1 MVEERVQRRLAAIL
15 AADVVGYSR
24 LIRTD
29 ESGTRTRYN
38 AHINELID
46 PSIAEHGGRTVKTT
60 GDGFLV
66 EFTSVVDA
74 VQCAAQIQRAM
85 PDRNAGELA
94 DRSIA
99 FRIGINLGDVIIEG
113 DDIHGDGVNTASR
126 LEGLSDAGGMCI
138 SAAVYDQV
146 RDRIDLVFEDLGDQ
160 EVKNIDRPVRA
171 WRWTRDASII
181 AEVPAS
187 SVASLPLPDKPSI
200 AVLPFQT
207 MAGDPDQDYLA
218 DGVVEAI
225 TAALSRIRSFFVIAR
240 NSASTFKGRMVNVI
254 DIGREL
260 GVAYA
265 LEGSVQRAGDRIRIT
280 VQLVETKAGAHIWA
294 EHYDGHI
301 GELFDLQDRITE
313 RVAGELQPSIR
324 LAEIERSRRKRPQ
337 DQNAYDYTMRA
348 MPHVWALEQEESE
361 KALNLLDKAL
371 SLDPDFPLA
380 LSLAAWCHAQRSVY
394 NWSSDIADSQSQA
407 LTLAERAAALSGD
420 DPLILAV
427 LGAVHSFVRN
437 FGTARI
443 LLERAVTLDP
453 NSAWAWQR
461 LGWLE
466 NYSDR
471 PEHALEHFERAMRLS
486 PLDPMNF
493 NIYVGMGSAN
503 EVAERYDEAAA
514 NYQRALE
521 ERPHAVWIYR
531 SLASSLSGASR
542 TEEAKQA
549 YSHLMQSY
557 PDLTG
562 AKVRQAMVFSEA
574 MLDRMIANLKKL
586 GLPD

>member
-1 MVEERVQRRLAAIL
+1 VAEERVQRRLTAIL

-24 LIRTD
+24 LIRAD

-38 AHINELID
+38 AHINELIE
-46 PSIAEHGGRTVKTT
+46 PSIAEHGGRTVKTI

-66 EFTSVVDA
+66 EFASVVDA
-74 VQCAAQIQRAM
+74 VQCSAQIQRAM
-85 PDRNAGELA
+85 SDRNAGELA

-113 DDIHGDGVNTASR
+113 DDIHGDGVNVASR

-187 SVASLPLPDKPSI
+187 SVAPLPLPDKPSI

-265 LEGSVQRAGDRIRIT
+265 LEGSVQRAACR
-280 VQLVETKAGAHIWA
+280 
-294 EHYDGHI
+294 
-301 GELFDLQDRITE
+301 
-313 RVAGELQPSIR
+313 
-324 LAEIERSRRKRPQ
+324 
-337 DQNAYDYTMRA
+337 
-348 MPHVWALEQEESE
+348 
-361 KALNLLDKAL
+361 
-371 SLDPDFPLA
+371 
-380 LSLAAWCHAQRSVY
+380 
-394 NWSSDIADSQSQA
+394 
-407 LTLAERAAALSGD
+407 
-420 DPLILAV
+420 
-427 LGAVHSFVRN
+427 
-437 FGTARI
+437 
-443 LLERAVTLDP
+443 
-453 NSAWAWQR
+453 
-461 LGWLE
+461 
-466 NYSDR
+466 
-471 PEHALEHFERAMRLS
+471 
-486 PLDPMNF
+486 
-493 NIYVGMGSAN
+493 
-503 EVAERYDEAAA
+503 
-514 NYQRALE
+514 
-521 ERPHAVWIYR
+521 
-531 SLASSLSGASR
+531 
-542 TEEAKQA
+542 
-549 YSHLMQSY
+549 
-557 PDLTG
+557 
-562 AKVRQAMVFSEA
+562 
-574 MLDRMIANLKKL
+574 
-586 GLPD
+586 